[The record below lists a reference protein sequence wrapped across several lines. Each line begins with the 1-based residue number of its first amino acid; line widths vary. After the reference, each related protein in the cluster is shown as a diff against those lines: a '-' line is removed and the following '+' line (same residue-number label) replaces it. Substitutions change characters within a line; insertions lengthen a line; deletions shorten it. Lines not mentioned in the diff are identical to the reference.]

1 MGAELDLSLE
11 TPRRHWVRWLGAGI
25 VIAGMHV
32 SGAAIGMMIEWH
44 EPLEQPAAMPPAV
57 MIDLQP
63 VGRTPPP
70 PQRIPPQ
77 AARQPSEVEPDL
89 PPLSELEDLPL
100 PLPDVQPEVE
110 IPKKKKEKKK
120 KEKEKPVK
128 QVEKKP
134 EQEKPVETNQPPQDF
149 KTATEAPSPTKH
161 EVENAEVAAAP
172 NLPVGPT
179 AAELAAELNEMN
191 IWAGQLNEHLNK
203 YKKYPRAAKR
213 RNQSGSPAVAFKMD
227 RNGYLLDVVLLRS
240 SGHESLDEEAIAMFR
255 RAEPLP
261 PLPRSSRV
269 SVLSRELAINFSLT
283 D

>member
-1 MGAELDLSLE
+1 MGEGLDLSLE
-11 TPRRHWVRWLGAGI
+11 KPRRYWARWLGAGI

-44 EPLEQPAAMPPAV
+44 PPLEQPAAMPPAV

-77 AARQPSEVEPDL
+77 AERQPSEIEPDL
-89 PPLSELEDLPL
+89 PPLTELEDLPL

-110 IPKKKKEKKK
+110 VKKKEKKK
-120 KEKEKPVK
+120 KKKEDKAPVK
-128 QVEKKP
+128 KVEKKP
-134 EQEKPVETNQPPQDF
+134 EPKPVETQQPPQDF
-149 KTATEAPSPTKH
+149 KTATEAPSPTQH

-172 NLPVGPT
+172 NLPVGPS
-179 AAELAAELNEMN
+179 AAELAAEMNEMN
-191 IWAGQLNEHLNK
+191 IWAGQVNAHLNK

-213 RNQSGSPAVAFKMD
+213 RNQTGSPAVRFSMD
-227 RNGYLLDVVLLRS
+227 RNGYLIDVVLIDS
-240 SGHESLDEEAIAMFR
+240 SGHESLDEEAIDMFR

-261 PLPRSSRV
+261 PLPRSSRTSMV
-269 SVLSRELAINFSLT
+269 TRELAINFSLN